1 MTNWIEQT
9 VTGGG
14 KSLPIET
21 IIPVLEEVKED
32 D

>member
-1 MTNWIEQT
+1 

-14 KSLPIET
+14 KALPIET

>member
-1 MTNWIEQT
+1 

-14 KSLPIET
+14 KAIPIET